1 MSEDETCGAEYP
13 LRPGQQPC
21 SKPKGHE
28 HGPATDWKRDLHSN
42 GLLKW
47 QVDHSDMRVGDI
59 PQAAAAH
66 ALLRHFG
73 ITGSQRRDFADRLE
87 EDPLGVCD
95 ELGASVLAAIRH
107 ADRVLAAEQA
117 EGSDLR

>member
-1 MSEDETCGAEYP
+1 VSEDESCGAEYP
-13 LRPGQQPC
+13 LRPGQEPC
-21 SKPKGHE
+21 SKPAGHE

-47 QVDHSDMRVGDI
+47 QVDHSDMHGRDI

-87 EDPLGVCD
+87 E
-95 ELGASVLAAIRH
+95 GASVLAAIRH
-107 ADRVLAAEQA
+107 ADRVLAAEQP
-117 EGSDLR
+117 ERSDRA